1 MDLVAFSGDKLLG
14 GPQAGIIVGTS
25 AAIARLR
32 ANPLLRALRVDKA
45 TLAALAATL
54 RLHADPATR
63 ERIPLY
69 RMLAVPQAALRERAR
84 ALQRAYPALEV
95 VDTEAFA
102 GGGTL
107 PLAPVASAGVAFLPA
122 GGATAALARLRAF
135 SPPLIARIGDA
146 RVVIDLRT
154 IEPAADAS
162 VAGALAALFAP
173 N

>member
-1 MDLVAFSGDKLLG
+1 
-14 GPQAGIIVGTS
+14 
-25 AAIARLR
+25 
-32 ANPLLRALRVDKA
+32 
-45 TLAALAATL
+45 
-54 RLHADPATR
+54 
-63 ERIPLY
+63 
-69 RMLAVPQAALRERAR
+69 
-84 ALQRAYPALEV
+84 V
-95 VDTEAFA
+95 VDTEALA